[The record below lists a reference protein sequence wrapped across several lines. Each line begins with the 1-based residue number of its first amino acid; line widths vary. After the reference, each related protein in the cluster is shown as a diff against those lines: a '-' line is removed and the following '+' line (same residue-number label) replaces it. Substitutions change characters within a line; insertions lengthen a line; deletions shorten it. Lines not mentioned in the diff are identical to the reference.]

1 MSRFLNLL
9 SKMKSS
15 SGLLMML
22 ILVFIYFTFYAV
34 RGERGLIRYL
44 NLTKEVEK
52 ARALEE
58 KYTLEKKHW
67 DDKIKL
73 LSPESLDLDMLDE
86 QARVVLNMVGEKEF
100 VILDSDL

>member
-1 MSRFLNLL
+1 MSRFLNIL

-44 NLTKEVEK
+44 NLTKEVELLQV
-52 ARALEE
+52 ALVNQ
-58 KYTLEKKHW
+58 K
-67 DDKIKL
+67 
-73 LSPESLDLDMLDE
+73 
-86 QARVVLNMVGEKEF
+86 
-100 VILDSDL
+100 